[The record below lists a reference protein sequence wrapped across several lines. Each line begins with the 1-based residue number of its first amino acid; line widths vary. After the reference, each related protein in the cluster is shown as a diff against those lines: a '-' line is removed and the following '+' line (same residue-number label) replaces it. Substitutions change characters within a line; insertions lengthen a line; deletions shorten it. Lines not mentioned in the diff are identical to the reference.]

1 MPNEIELKLR
11 IDAADTTRLFNHP
24 ALANGLEHG
33 PLTRQLISTYFDTPD
48 LRLLD
53 AEISLRVRSMSGGW
67 FQAVKAA
74 GSSVAGLHQRME
86 WEDIISGSEPDFS
99 KITEPA
105 LAAIFAD
112 RQLRDALQPMFVTD
126 VARTEWQLRMPD
138 GTALEVALD
147 LGELQVGSHI
157 RETISEV
164 EIELKSGDA
173 AQVFSLALALQA
185 DIPLTIENIS
195 KAQRGYGHYR
205 MLPPS
210 LSTLALAAL
219 PQALDKVA
227 LTKLVWACVH
237 QVQSKQA
244 LLEADDSQLQ
254 QHAIA
259 EIRSTLQYLLS
270 ALQLYKP
277 TPAALL
283 TEYHWLQDTAHA
295 TQPDDQAAAHQLHT
309 LLQSQRCQRLLLQ
322 TGAWLLAQAT
332 LVQLR

>member
-11 IDAADTTRLFNHP
+11 IDAADAPFLFNHP
-24 ALANGLEHG
+24 ALKHGLEHG
-33 PLTRQLISTYFDTPD
+33 PLTRQLISTYFDTPE
-48 LRLLD
+48 LGLLN

-86 WEDIISGSEPDFS
+86 WEDIINGSSPDFS

-112 RQLRDALQPMFVTD
+112 SALRDALQPIFLTD
-126 VARTEWQLRMPD
+126 VERTEWQLRMPD

-147 LGELQVGSHI
+147 LGELEVGSDI

-205 MLPPS
+205 TLPPE
-210 LSTLALAAL
+210 LSVLTPATL
-219 PQALDKVA
+219 PDMLDKEG
-227 LTKLVWACVH
+227 LTKLAWACLH
-237 QVQSKQA
+237 HLQSKQA
-244 LLEADDSQLQ
+244 LLEADATELQ

-259 EIRSTLQYLLS
+259 EIRSTLQYLVN
-270 ALQLYKP
+270 ALQAYTS

-283 TEYHWLQDTAHA
+283 TEYHWLQDAIA
-295 TQPDDQAAAHQLHT
+295 AMQPDEEALPQQVNT
-309 LLQSQRCQRLLLQ
+309 RLQSQHCQRLLLQ
-322 TGAWLLAQAT
+322 TGAWLLA
-332 LVQLR
+332 

>member
-11 IDAADTTRLFNHP
+11 IDAADAPRLFNHP
-24 ALANGLEHG
+24 ALTHGLEHG

-86 WEDIISGSEPDFS
+86 WEDIIGGSDPDFS

-112 RQLRDALQPMFVTD
+112 RQLRDALQRVFVTD
-126 VARTEWQLRMPD
+126 VARTEWQLRMQD

-147 LGELQVGSHI
+147 LGELQIGSHI
-157 RETISEV
+157 RDTISEV
-164 EIELKSGDA
+164 EIELKDGDA

-205 MLPPS
+205 
-210 LSTLALAAL
+210 TLAPELAIFAPAAL
-219 PQALDKVA
+219 PQTLDKPA
-227 LTKLVWACVH
+227 LTKLAWTCLH
-237 QVQSKQA
+237 QLQSMQA
-244 LLEADDSQLQ
+244 LLETDTVEFTTL
-254 QHAIA
+254 AIA
-259 EIRSTLQYLLS
+259 NMRAILQYLIS
-270 ALQLYKP
+270 ALALYKQ

-283 TEYHWLQDTAHA
+283 SEYHWLQEATQASKPDEQTAHA
-295 TQPDDQAAAHQLHT
+295 VNT
-309 LLQSQRCQRLLLQ
+309 LLQGQRTQRLLLQ
-322 TGAWLLAQAT
+322 TGAWLLA
-332 LVQLR
+332 

>member
-11 IDAADTTRLFNHP
+11 MDAADAPRLFDHP
-24 ALANGLEHG
+24 ALKHGLENG

-86 WEDIISGSEPDFS
+86 WEDIISGGEPDFS

-112 RQLRDALQPMFVTD
+112 SQLRDALQPIFVTD
-126 VARTEWQLRMPD
+126 VERTEWQLRMPD

-147 LGELQVGSHI
+147 LGELQVGTDI
-157 RETISEV
+157 RETINEV
-164 EIELKSGDA
+164 EIELKHGDA

-205 MLPPS
+205 TRPPEISPFTPLVLPP
-210 LSTLALAAL
+210 T
-219 PQALDKVA
+219 LDKVA
-227 LTKLVWACVH
+227 LTKLVWASLH
-237 QVQSKQA
+237 RLQSMQA
-244 LLEADDSQLQ
+244 LLEANATAAVIALQ
-254 QHAIA
+254 PLAITD
-259 EIRSTLQYLLS
+259 IRASLQYLVS
-270 ALQLYKP
+270 ALQLYKF
-277 TPAALL
+277 TPAALM
-283 TEYHWLQDTAHA
+283 TEYRWLQDAIHA
-295 TQPDDQAAAHQLHT
+295 MPPADQAVAHQIHV
-309 LLQSQRCQRLLLQ
+309 LLQGQRTQRMLLQ
-322 TGAWLLAQAT
+322 TGAWLLA
-332 LVQLR
+332 

>member
-11 IDAADTTRLFNHP
+11 IAAADTTRLFNQP
-24 ALANGLEHG
+24 ALTHGLEHG

-112 RQLRDALQPMFVTD
+112 NALRDALQPIFVTD
-126 VARTEWQLRMPD
+126 VERTEWQLRMPD

-147 LGELQVGSHI
+147 LGELQVGGHI

-164 EIELKSGDA
+164 EIELKSGNA

-205 MLPPS
+205 TLPPD
-210 LSTLALAAL
+210 LSALTTTTL
-219 PQALDKVA
+219 PHVLDKA
-227 LTKLVWACVH
+227 DFTKLAWAYLH
-237 QVQSKQA
+237 HLQSKQT
-244 LLEADDSQLQ
+244 LLEADTTELQ

-259 EIRSTLQYLLS
+259 EIRTTLHHMVS
-270 ALQLYKP
+270 ALQIYKHA
-277 TPAALL
+277 PAALL
-283 TEYHWLQDTAHA
+283 TEYHWLQDAVDAMKPHDHA
-295 TQPDDQAAAHQLHT
+295 VTHHIHT
-309 LLQSQRCQRLLLQ
+309 LLQGQRCQRLLLQ
-322 TGAWLLAQAT
+322 TGAWLLA
-332 LVQLR
+332 

>member
-11 IDAADTTRLFNHP
+11 IDAADAPRLFDHP
-24 ALANGLEHG
+24 ALAQGLEHG

-105 LAAIFAD
+105 LAAMFAE
-112 RQLRDALQPMFVTD
+112 QPLREALQPVFVTD

-147 LGELQVGSHI
+147 LGELQVGRDI
-157 RETISEV
+157 RDSISEV
-164 EIELKSGDA
+164 EIELKNGDA
-173 AQVFSLALALQA
+173 GQVFTLALALQA

-195 KAQRGYGHYR
+195 KAQRGYGYYR
-205 MLPPS
+205 TLPPQ
-210 LSTLALAAL
+210 LARFTPAAL
-219 PQALDKVA
+219 PHTLDKVA
-227 LTKLVWACVH
+227 LGKLAWASLH
-237 QVQSKQA
+237 QLQGMQTLLESEATELKPIAMADMRTTVNHLVSMLQIYKQTPVA
-244 LLEADDSQLQ
+244 LLAEYLWLQAAMPVTNADSQ
-254 QHAIA
+254 ARA
-259 EIRSTLQYLLS
+259 VN
-270 ALQLYKP
+270 
-277 TPAALL
+277 
-283 TEYHWLQDTAHA
+283 
-295 TQPDDQAAAHQLHT
+295 T
-309 LLQSQRCQRLLLQ
+309 LLQSQRTQRLLLQ
-322 TGAWLLAQAT
+322 TGAWLLG
-332 LVQLR
+332 